1 VARGSG
7 PDPHGVAATRSA
19 VEAVWRIERARVLA
33 TLVRFTGDIGTA
45 EELLGDALV
54 AALEQ
59 WPEGGVPS
67 NPAAWLTS
75 VAKKKAIDGWRRHSV
90 LAGKYALLASG
101 EADEPDALAVAAEPD
116 EIDDDL
122 LRLIFTACHP
132 VLPGPSRV
140 ALTLRLLG
148 GLTTDEI
155 ARGFLVPTATI
166 AQRITRAKKTI
177 TAARV
182 PFEVP
187 ERSELAPRLDAVL
200 GVIYL
205 VFNEGY
211 SATAGDDWIRPTL
224 CNEALRLARVLAGLV
239 PREAEAHALLALLE
253 FQGSRLAARVSPAGD
268 PVLLDDQ
275 DRARWDR
282 LQIRR
287 GVAALARAD
296 ALAAPRGVY
305 ALQAAIARCHATAVS
320 PEETDWAEIVALY
333 DALASITSSP
343 VVELNRAVALSRA
356 GGTAA
361 ALDLVDLIAP
371 RLAGYHLLPVVRGD
385 LLAKLGR
392 PAEARGEFLRAAELT
407 RNERER
413 EMLVARA
420 ATFVGG

>member
-1 VARGSG
+1 VARGTG
-7 PDPHGVAATRSA
+7 REAHGIVAARAA

-33 TLVRFTGDIGTA
+33 TLVRFTGDIDTA
-45 EELLGDALV
+45 EELVGDALV

-59 WPEGGVPS
+59 WPGEGIPKNAG
-67 NPAAWLTS
+67 AWLTS
-75 VAKKKAIDGWRRHSV
+75 VAKRKAIDGWRRQSR
-90 LAGKYALLASG
+90 LTEKYALIASSG
-101 EADEPDALAVAAEPD
+101 VAEAEEPG

-132 VLPGPSRV
+132 VLSEPSRV

-177 TAARV
+177 AAARV
-182 PFEVP
+182 PFEIP
-187 ERSELAPRLDAVL
+187 QRSELAPRLDAVL
-200 GVIYL
+200 GVVYL

-224 CNEALRLARVLAGLV
+224 CNEALRLARVLVTLV
-239 PREAEAHALLALLE
+239 PREAEALALLALLE
-253 FQGSRLAARVSPAGD
+253 FQGSRLAARVTPAGE

-275 DRARWDR
+275 DRSRWDH

-287 GVAALARAD
+287 GVAALAAAD
-296 ALAAPRGVY
+296 ALAVPRGVY
-305 ALQAAIARCHATAVS
+305 ALQAAIAQCHATAAA
-320 PEETDWAEIVALY
+320 PEHTDWNEIVALY
-333 DALASITSSP
+333 DALASTTASP

-356 GGTAA
+356 GGVDA
-361 ALDLVDLIAP
+361 ALELVDTIAP
-371 RLAGYHLLPVVRGD
+371 RLDGYHLLPVVRGD
-385 LLAKLGR
+385 LLARLGR

-413 EMLVARA
+413 ELLLERA
-420 ATFVGG
+420 AAVVG

>member
-7 PDPHGVAATRSA
+7 PVPHGVAATRSA

-45 EELLGDALV
+45 EELVGDALV

-75 VAKKKAIDGWRRHSV
+75 VAKKKAIDGWRRQSV

-101 EADEPDALAVAAEPD
+101 EVDESAEPD

-122 LRLIFTACHP
+122 LRLVFTACHP

-253 FQGSRLAARVSPAGD
+253 FQGSRLAARVSAAGD

-275 DRARWDR
+275 DRARWDH

-305 ALQAAIARCHATAVS
+305 ALQAAIARCHATAAS

-392 PAEARGEFLRAAELT
+392 SAEARGEFLRAAELT

-420 ATFVGG
+420 AGFVGG

>member
-1 VARGSG
+1 MARGTG
-7 PDPHGVAATRSA
+7 RDPHGVAVARSA

-45 EELLGDALV
+45 EELVGDALV

-59 WPEGGVPS
+59 WPETGVPK
-67 NPAAWLTS
+67 NPGAWLTA
-75 VAKKKAIDGWRRHSV
+75 VAKKKAIDGWRRQSR
-90 LAGKYALLASG
+90 LAEKYALVAEDG
-101 EADEPDALAVAAEPD
+101 AVEAEMPE

-155 ARGFLVPTATI
+155 ARGFLLPTATI

-177 TAARV
+177 AAARV
-182 PFEVP
+182 PFEIP

-253 FQGSRLAARVSPAGD
+253 FQGSRLAARVSPTGE

-275 DRARWDR
+275 DRARWDH

-287 GVAALARAD
+287 GIAALARAD
-296 ALAAPRGVY
+296 ALAVPRGVY
-305 ALQAAIARCHATAVS
+305 ALQAAIAQCHATVSS
-320 PEETDWAEIVALY
+320 PEDTDWNEIVALY
-333 DALASITSSP
+333 DALASTTASP

-356 GGTAA
+356 GSVGA
-361 ALDLVDLIAP
+361 ALELVDSVAP
-371 RLAGYHLLPVVRGD
+371 RLSGYHLLPVVRGD
-385 LLAKLGR
+385 LLARLGR

-407 RNERER
+407 RNESER
-413 EMLVARA
+413 ELLLARA
-420 ATFVGG
+420 EELVG